1 MASIIAITISHVA
14 HWLSVLVMFSLTR
27 IISGNKQA
35 GTTALP
41 LIASILHILSP
52 AGLFLSAPYTEALFS
67 LLNMFGTLLYIS
79 GMAKHR
85 QEQLFNGNLY
95 IALSGL
101 VSGCATI
108 IRSNGVLSGLPF
120 LYDSILLGVSI
131 LRFGPDRRSV
141 SKLCSVVIGGLM
153 IAAGFAMPQ
162 YIAYNAYCVSNP
174 EISQRPW
181 CEATVPSIYTWV
193 QSHYWYML

>member
-35 GTTALP
+35 GATALP

-67 LLNMFGTLLYIS
+67 LLNMFSTLLYVS

-85 QEQLFNGNLY
+85 QEQLLNGNLY
-95 IALSGL
+95 F
-101 VSGCATI
+101 
-108 IRSNGVLSGLPF
+108 VLS
-120 LYDSILLGVSI
+120 
-131 LRFGPDRRSV
+131 
-141 SKLCSVVIGGLM
+141 
-153 IAAGFAMPQ
+153 
-162 YIAYNAYCVSNP
+162 
-174 EISQRPW
+174 
-181 CEATVPSIYTWV
+181 
-193 QSHYWYML
+193 